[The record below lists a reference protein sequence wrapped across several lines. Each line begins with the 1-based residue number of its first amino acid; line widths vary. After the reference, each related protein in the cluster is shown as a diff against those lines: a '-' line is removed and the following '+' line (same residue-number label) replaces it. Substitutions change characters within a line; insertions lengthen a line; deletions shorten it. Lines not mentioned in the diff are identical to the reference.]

1 MKSPVTARLLEDGR
15 IEVLTAM
22 TDMGQGCVAVF
33 PQIAAAAA
41 GVALDDVVF
50 PEPDTGDVPDS
61 GPTVASRTTMIVG
74 GVIARTVTELRD
86 RVLASRMGL
95 RVQDG

>member
-33 PQIAAAAA
+33 PQIAAAA
-41 GVALDDVVF
+41 GGIGPEDLVF
-50 PEPDTGDVPDS
+50 AEPDTADVPDS

-74 GVIARTVTELRD
+74 ALIARTVSELRD
-86 RVLASRMGL
+86 RVLA
-95 RVQDG
+95 